1 MTGQGKSAI
10 DTLLAESFKELTLK
24 QPIEKITIK
33 EITDKAGVIRPTF
46 YNHFQDKYELLE
58 WIITKELLE
67 PIEPWVQ
74 NGMVSEALVVLFSN
88 IEKEK
93 EFYSKAVKLE
103 GQNSFGSIAQQSVEQ
118 ILRKVFEEGAAGK
131 KQKYI
136 WLTPER
142 ISEYYAQSMC
152 YVVISWIKTGMTI
165 SAKELAE
172 VYNYIIKRSMDDILE
187 EMKKS

>member
-1 MTGQGKSAI
+1 MQDSR
-10 DTLLAESFKELTLK
+10 DVERELAQSLK
-24 QPIEKITIK
+24 KLAVEKPFEKITIK
-33 EITDKAGVIRPTF
+33 QIADGAGVIRVTF

-67 PIEPWVQ
+67 PIEPLVQ